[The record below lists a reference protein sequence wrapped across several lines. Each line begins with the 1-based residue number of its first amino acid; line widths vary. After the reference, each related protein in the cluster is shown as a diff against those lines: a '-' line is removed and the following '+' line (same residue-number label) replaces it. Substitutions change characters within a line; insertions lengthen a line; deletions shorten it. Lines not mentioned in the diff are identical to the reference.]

1 MTRSVA
7 AVVIGTSAGG
17 VEALGS
23 LLPAFEPDCGVP
35 VLVVVHMPRER
46 PSLLPELFASR
57 CRLAVREAED
67 KQPLEPD
74 TVYFAPPDYH
84 LLVDAG
90 PVLALSSDE
99 LVHYSRPAIDVLF
112 ESAADLFGGALLGIV
127 LTGAN
132 ADGAAGLAAVQR
144 AGGLT
149 LVQDPSSAAAAAMPE
164 AALKA
169 APGSPRLT
177 LTQLADLLRVLRQ
190 GQLPSQASVW
200 TSSR

>member
-23 LLPAFEPDCGVP
+23 LLPAFEPARGVP